1 MGEREGCKT
10 GFKGPRSKKEA
21 SLRPP
26 HPSSYHHG
34 SRKMMGSR
42 ERERERET
50 ETERGER
57 ERERE
62 ATSLIEKS
70 DGKIFVL
77 LTHALSANAIVAVVF
92 CPVVH
97 CCVMSEKEEG
107 ID

>member
-42 ERERERET
+42 ERERERE
-50 ETERGER
+50 